1 MSFNYPTAAAA
12 ASDLGGIERARG
24 KAAMTIG
31 LRTITAKLDAKV
43 IIMAAGEGKASVVRA
58 AIEDPPSVDRP
69 ASVLQGLPNARF
81 YLTHGAAMKLTARKQ
96 EQVSQISPSVLVWSL
111 SYLSGA
117 LDTISPY
124 LIKPSPEYSLLESCL
139 YDASLALNTPVH
151 ILTLEQV
158 LGAAGLVQLP
168 AWLQQDQ
175 LAFQLLCS
183 CASRRLKDKIDG
195 GLIES
200 SPQSLRVL
208 HTAPHH
214 DDIMLSYHGAMHEML
229 GRQAVINVN
238 RVSIIA
244 DHRRSTSSA
253 SMLSM
258 PYGSVRQQSKPRSG
272 SFTSYLENVL
282 GEAYN
287 NNLNHFAYLT
297 SGFHSV
303 NDDFL
308 LSKTKAALGGWNGGH
323 TPFVE
328 EAVKTGQLGRE
339 YDDLMSLFREAF
351 FDKDLELQ
359 NKIENIIFLRKVAEV
374 WQIPLAQ
381 SYATLVQQIKAQVTW
396 IQDEYLAHHQP
407 GDAVPKDM
415 QLLKGC
421 MRESEVDRVWALSQI
436 PMNRIHH
443 MRSK

>member
-1 MSFNYPTAAAA
+1 
-12 ASDLGGIERARG
+12 
-24 KAAMTIG
+24 MTIG
-31 LRTITAKLDAKV
+31 LRTIKAKPNAKI
-43 IIMAAGEGKASVVRA
+43 IIMAAGEGKANVVRA
-58 AIEDPPSVDRP
+58 AIEDEPSVDRP

-96 EQVSQISPSVLVWSL
+96 EQVSQITSSVVAWSL
-111 SYLSGA
+111 GYLSGTFN
-117 LDTISPY
+117 TISPY
-124 LIKPSPEYSLLESCL
+124 LIKPSQQYSLLESCL

-151 ILTLEQV
+151 ALILEAV
-158 LGAAGLVQLP
+158 LDAAGLVQLP
-168 AWLQQDQ
+168 TWLQEDQ

-200 SPQSLRVL
+200 SPQGLRVL

-238 RVSIIA
+238 RVSIVA
-244 DHRRSTSSA
+244 DHRRSTSS
-253 SMLSM
+253 SSISNMKH
-258 PYGSVRQQSKPRSG
+258 GSARQQSKPRSG

-282 GEAYN
+282 GENYN

-351 FDKDLELQ
+351 FDKDVELQ
-359 NKIENIIFLRKVAEV
+359 DKIENIIFLRKVAEV

-381 SYATLVQQIKAQVTW
+381 SYSTLVQQIKAQVTW
-396 IQDEYLAHHQP
+396 IQEEYLANHQP

-421 MRESEVDRVWALSQI
+421 MRESEVDRVWALSKM
-436 PMNRIHH
+436 PMNRVHH